1 MTKDQEISSPK
12 ETILVVDDS
21 PANLELL
28 AWMLSQ
34 QDYKVRLAKTSQ
46 LAIKCIEN
54 NPPDIILLDIMM
66 PEMDG
71 YEFCS
76 YLKSEQKTRHIP
88 VIFISVLHKAI
99 DKMKAFQIGAVDYI
113 TKPFHLEEVIARV
126 ENQLSIRRL
135 QKELTEQ
142 NARLQQEIRDRIRAE
157 EELFQRTQ
165 QLRNQNITL
174 TQLAQNKA
182 INQGNLTVA
191 FQEIT
196 RSIAQSIEVERSS
209 VWLYDETNTK
219 LLCLDLFIKSLNQHQ
234 AGYELAFTDY
244 PAYFQ
249 ALAENPIIVAYD
261 AHKDARTQEFSESYL
276 TPLGISS
283 MLDAPI
289 RLGGKTVGVLCLE
302 QVGNIRY
309 WSLEDQNFVRSVADL
324 CSLALEARER
334 QQAEVALRYSEE
346 KFASAFRA
354 SPDAIAITTFPD
366 QSYIEINDN
375 FCNLFGY
382 SQSQVIGKTA
392 LDLEIWVSNKEHN
405 RIIKSLQKE
414 GVIHDEEIDFRSS
427 NGQIKTVLFS
437 AELFNIHGKQC
448 LLTTAHD
455 ITDRK
460 KAEEKLRQSQANLAE
475 AQRVAHVGSWEFN
488 VTNHQIIW
496 SEEVFRIFGLDP
508 NKREP
513 KYSQFIKY
521 IHPDDRATF
530 QQNFAIAIADAT
542 PYELDIRILRLNG
555 EIRYIETRG
564 EVFVDERGQVIRLF
578 GSALD
583 ITERKQAE
591 IALQKQF
598 YRSNLLRQITDKI
611 RYQLDIQQIFEIA
624 ANQVGET
631 FNVSRVHIL
640 IYEEEPPGRLKTV
653 GEYIASDHVSLMSIE
668 IPVIGNPYAQQLLL
682 QDKPIASNNVY
693 ADPLLE
699 NMQQLCQ
706 AFNLKSMLAVRTS
719 YQGKPNGIM
728 GLHQSDRFREWTTEE
743 IEFIEAVAAQ
753 LGIAIAQA
761 KLLEQ
766 EKQARADIDQQ
777 NLQLQQ
783 EIHERI
789 LAENALKESESEYRA
804 LVEASQDII
813 WSLDIEGRYTFVNP
827 AFKEIYGYEPSETI
841 GKYFTDFISPEQAA
855 KDLAV
860 FSRLLNGERIFQ
872 YETTHLHKNG
882 RLINL
887 MFNAIPLHDEA
898 GNFMGTTGTASDIT
912 ERKQREEALKLI
924 VEGTAASTGKNFMRS
939 CVRHLAQVLQV
950 RYALIAELVDETKT
964 KARTLAFWTGE
975 NWNESIE
982 YELENTPCKNVILQR
997 KTCYYPQE
1005 IQVLFPENEH
1015 LIKLEAQ
1022 SYFGMPLIDS
1032 SGNILGY
1039 LAVLDVKPMA
1049 EGLKKESILQIFAAR
1064 AGAELERQQAE
1075 MALQISQERLQL
1087 AIEASNLGLWD
1098 WNIVTQEIYCQPSWQ
1113 KLLGYEPTEFS
1124 ENILSWKNLIHPD
1137 DLLHVMATNNSHL
1150 AGSTPIWTTEYRMR
1164 SKSGEWKWILI
1175 HGKVTEWNEAK
1186 KPVRMT
1192 GTYKDISA
1200 RKKADRALQES
1211 ERRFRAIF
1219 NSSFQYMGLLDI
1231 NGTLLEANQT
1241 SLAFIGVEEK
1251 DVVGFPFWQ
1260 TPWWKISQEAQV
1272 LVRDAVAEAISGSF
1286 VRYEVDIIGVE
1297 DTIATVDFSLKPVF
1311 DETGQ
1316 VVLLISEA
1324 RDISDRICLEREL
1337 ALREARLNAFFSCAP
1352 VGLKILD
1359 NQLRFVQINEVLAK
1373 NNGLSTQEHI
1383 GKTFS
1388 EVLPELAPLLEP
1400 FYQQVLANNQPI
1412 LNLEVSGEI
1421 PTQPGSLC
1429 HWVASFFPIL
1439 GNDGLSS
1446 GIGAVVVDITDRKQA
1461 EQSLRQ
1467 SEATN
1472 RALLNAIPDMMFRCQ
1487 ADGTFI
1493 DFKPAKSIKTLLPP
1507 QEFLG
1512 KKVVEILP
1520 PEISN
1525 QVQQAY
1531 EVAISSQEIQLLEYR
1546 IPLEGQWRDYEA
1558 RIVACGKN
1566 EIISI
1571 VRDIT
1576 DRKQA
1581 ESALRESAERERA
1594 IGKVIQRM
1602 RQTLDF
1608 EAIFHAT
1615 TEELRQVLNC
1625 DRVAVYRFNSDWS
1638 GEFVSES
1645 VGSDW
1650 VCLIEIQTNNIII
1663 KTTSL
1668 ESEKCP
1674 VKAFSSTSEILV
1686 DTYLHDTQG
1695 GAYSRGTSY
1704 LAVEDIYQAG
1714 FESCYINLL
1723 EKFQARA
1730 YITVPIFC
1738 GNKLWGLLASYQ
1750 NSSPRQWKSAEI
1762 NMVMQI
1768 GIQLGVALQ
1777 QAELLAQT
1785 QKQSA
1790 ALQQAAIAADA
1801 ANRAKSEFLANMSHE
1816 LRTPLN
1822 AILGFTQVMSRD
1834 SSLNK
1839 RQKENINIINRA
1851 GEHLLSL
1858 INDILEMSKI
1868 EAGRT
1873 TLNVTNFDLIRLL
1886 KNSEE
1891 MLKLKAQS
1899 KDLQL
1904 IFEISPDIPEYV
1916 QTDEG
1921 KLQQVLINI
1930 LGNAIKFT
1938 EKGSVILRVKLSNEK
1953 KAFPSPIADNQTRI
1967 IFEIEDTGPGIAPE
1981 EIKFLFEPFAQTQTG
1996 KKSLQ
2001 GTGLGLPISRKFVQ
2015 LMNGDITVRSTLN
2028 EGTLFAFDIEV
2039 KLVELAAVQTIQ
2051 PTRRV
2056 ISLAPNQPEYRILV
2070 VDDHPESRLLL
2081 VEIFKSIGFKVKEAE
2096 NGQQAFTLWESW
2108 EPHLICM
2115 DMRMPVMDG
2124 YETTKQIK
2132 AYLKGHATVI
2142 IALTASAFEENRKMV
2157 LSAGCDDFVRKPL
2170 QQEVLLEKVSQHLG
2184 VKYIYHLENQPSD
2197 EKENSPEIC
2206 TQADLIFYIS
2216 QMPNDWVTQ
2225 VYNASS
2231 QGSDDMILEL
2241 IQEIPSEKSALANAL
2256 TDLANN
2262 FKFEEIM
2269 ELTQE
2274 GGV

>member
-1 MTKDQEISSPK
+1 MTEDRKISLSK
-12 ETILVVDDS
+12 ETVLVVDDS

-34 QDYKVRLAKTSQ
+34 KDYMVRLAKSCKQ
-46 LAIKCIEN
+46 AIECLESH
-54 NPPDIILLDIMM
+54 PPDIILLDIMM

-76 YLKSEQKTRHIP
+76 QLKSDEKTRHIP
-88 VIFISVLHKAI
+88 VIVISVLNKAI
-99 DKMKAFQIGAVDYI
+99 DKMKAFQVGAVDYI
-113 TKPFHLEEVIARV
+113 IKPFHLEEVVARV

-157 EELFQRTQ
+157 EALSQRAE
-165 QLRNQNITL
+165 QLRNQNIVL

-182 INQGNLTVA
+182 INQGDLTVA
-191 FQEIT
+191 FEEIT
-196 RSIAQSIEVERSS
+196 QATARSIEVERSS
-209 VWLYDETNTK
+209 IWLYDETNTK
-219 LLCLDLFIKSLNQHQ
+219 LQCIDLFIKTLNQHFS
-234 AGYELAFTDY
+234 GYELAFADY

-249 ALAENPIIVAYD
+249 ALVENPIVVAHD
-261 AHKDARTQEFSESYL
+261 AHTDSRTKEFSESYL
-276 TPLGISS
+276 TPLGINS

-302 QVGNIRY
+302 QVGAARH
-309 WSLEDQNFVRSVADL
+309 WSLEDQNFARSVADL

-334 QQAEVALRYSEE
+334 QQAEAALRYSEE

-354 SPDAIAITTFPD
+354 SPDAIAIATFPD
-366 QSYIEINDN
+366 QRHIEINDN
-375 FCNLFGY
+375 FCYLFGY
-382 SQSQVIGKTA
+382 SQAQVFGKTA
-392 LDLEIWVSNKEHN
+392 EELEIWVDRKERE

-414 GVIHDEEIDFRSS
+414 GAIHDEEVDFRTS

-437 AELFNIHGKQC
+437 AELFNINGEKC
-448 LLTTAHD
+448 LLTTSHD
-455 ITDRK
+455 ITERK
-460 KAEEKLRQSQANLAE
+460 KAEEKLRRSQANLAE

-488 VTNHQIIW
+488 VNTYQMIW
-496 SEEVFRIFGLDP
+496 SEEVFWIFGLNP
-508 NKREP
+508 NQPAP
-513 KYSQFIKY
+513 KYADFIQH
-521 IHPDDRATF
+521 IHSDDRETF
-530 QQNFAIAIADAT
+530 QQRFAVAIADAT
-542 PYELDIRILRLNG
+542 PYELDVRILRPNG
-555 EIRYIETRG
+555 ETRYVETRG
-564 EVFVDERGQVIRLF
+564 EVFIDERGQVIRLF
-578 GSALD
+578 GSVLD
-583 ITERKQAE
+583 ITERKLAE

-598 YRSNLLRQITDKI
+598 DRSNLLRQITDKI
-611 RYQLDIQQIFEIA
+611 RSQLDIQQIFKIA
-624 ANQVGET
+624 ANQIGQA
-631 FNVSRVHIL
+631 FNVNRAYIL
-640 IYEEEPPGRLKTV
+640 TYEELQNPQLTIV
-653 GEYIASDHVSLMSIE
+653 GEYLALGYVSLMNIE
-668 IPVIGNPYAQQLLL
+668 IPVIGNLHAEQLLL
-682 QDKPIASNNVY
+682 QDKPIASNNIY
-693 ADPLLE
+693 TDPLLQ
-699 NMQQLCQ
+699 NMQQLCET
-706 AFNLKSMLAVRTS
+706 FELKSMLAVRTS
-719 YQGKPNGIM
+719 YQGKANGIM
-728 GLHQSDRFREWTTEE
+728 SLHQSDRFREWTDGEV
-743 IEFIEAVAAQ
+743 EFIEAVAAQ

-761 KLLEQ
+761 KLLAQ
-766 EKQARADIDQQ
+766 EKKARSELDQQ

-783 EIHERI
+783 EIRERI
-789 LAENALKESESEYRA
+789 LAENALIESESKYRA
-804 LVEASQDII
+804 LVEASQDMI

-827 AFKEIYGYEPSETI
+827 AVKQIYGYEPAEMLGKHFTEFMSSE
-841 GKYFTDFISPEQAA
+841 QVA

-860 FSRLLNGERIFQ
+860 FSNLLDGAKIFQ

-882 RLINL
+882 KLVNL
-887 MFNAIPLHDEA
+887 MFNAIPLQDES
-898 GNFMGTTGTASDIT
+898 GNFIGTTGTASDIT

-939 CVRHLAQVLQV
+939 CVSHLAQMLQV
-950 RYALIAELVDETKT
+950 RYAVIAELVDEAKT
-964 KARTLAFWTGE
+964 KARSLAFWNGE
-975 NWNESIE
+975 GWEESFE
-982 YELENTPCKNVILQR
+982 YELDNTPCETLIQER
-997 KTCYYPQE
+997 TICYYPQE
-1005 IQVLFPENEH
+1005 LQALFPKDEY
-1015 LIKLEAQ
+1015 LIKLSAE
-1022 SYFGMPLIDS
+1022 SYLGVPLIDS

-1049 EGLKKESILQIFAAR
+1049 EGLEKESILQIFAAR

-1075 MALQISQERLQL
+1075 IALQISQERLQL

-1098 WNIVTQEIYCQPSWQ
+1098 WNIATQEIYCQPSWQ
-1113 KLLGYEPTEFS
+1113 ELLGYESHEIG
-1124 ENILSWKNLIHPD
+1124 ENIQTWRNYIHPD
-1137 DLLHVMATNNSHL
+1137 DLPNVITTKGYHL
-1150 AGSTPIWTTEYRMR
+1150 TGNAPIWTTEYRMR
-1164 SKSGEWKWILI
+1164 SKLGEWKWILI
-1175 HGKVTEWNEAK
+1175 HGKVTEWNEAGQA
-1186 KPVRMT
+1186 VRMT

-1219 NSSFQYMGLLDI
+1219 NSSFQYMGLLDT

-1241 SLAFIGVEEK
+1241 SLAFAGVEEK
-1251 DVVGFPFWQ
+1251 DVVGLPFWQ
-1260 TPWWKISQEAQV
+1260 TPWWRISQQARV
-1272 LVRDAVAEAISGSF
+1272 LVQDAVAEAASGSL
-1286 VRYEVDIIGVE
+1286 VRYEVDIMGVE
-1297 DTIATVDFSLKPVF
+1297 NAIATVDFSLKPVF

-1316 VVLLISEA
+1316 VVLLIAEA

-1373 NNGLSTQEHI
+1373 NNGLTVQEHI
-1383 GKTFS
+1383 GKTLS
-1388 EVLPELAPLLEP
+1388 EVLPELVPILEP
-1400 FYQQVLANNQPI
+1400 LYQQVLATNQPV
-1412 LNLEVSGEI
+1412 LNLEVNGEI
-1421 PTQPGSLC
+1421 PTQPGMLR
-1429 HWVASFFPIL
+1429 HWVASYFPIL

-1487 ADGTFI
+1487 VDGTFI
-1493 DFKPAKSIKTLLPP
+1493 DFKPAKNIKTLLPP

-1512 KKVVEILP
+1512 KNVVELLP
-1520 PEISN
+1520 PEISY
-1525 QVQQAY
+1525 QIQQAY
-1531 EVAISSQEIQLLEYR
+1531 KIAISSQEIQLLEYK
-1546 IPLEGQWRDYEA
+1546 ISLEGEWRDYEA
-1558 RIVACGKN
+1558 RIVACSAD
-1566 EIISI
+1566 EVISI

-1581 ESALRESAERERA
+1581 ESALRESAEREKA

-1625 DRVAVYRFNSDWS
+1625 DRVAVYRFNPDWS

-1645 VGSDW
+1645 VAKDW
-1650 VCLIEIQTNNIII
+1650 VCLIEAQNNDAIL

-1674 VKAFSSTSEILV
+1674 VKNFNSTSDIVV
-1686 DTYLHDTQG
+1686 DTYLKDTQG
-1695 GAYSRGTSY
+1695 GAYSRGASH
-1704 LAVEDIYQAG
+1704 LAVEDIYLAG
-1714 FESCYINLL
+1714 FETCYINLL

-1730 YITVPIFC
+1730 YIIVPIFC
-1738 GNKLWGLLASYQ
+1738 GNQLWGLLASYQ
-1750 NSSPRQWKSAEI
+1750 NSGPRQWKSVEI
-1762 NMVMQI
+1762 NMTIQI
-1768 GIQLGVALQ
+1768 GTQLGVALQ

-1785 QKQSA
+1785 QKQSV

-1834 SSLNK
+1834 TALNK
-1839 RQKENINIINRA
+1839 QQQENLSIINRA

-1873 TLNVTNFDLIRLL
+1873 TLNVTSFDLIRLL
-1886 KNSEE
+1886 KNLEE
-1891 MLKLKAQS
+1891 MLQLKAQS

-1904 IFEISPDIPEYV
+1904 KFEISSDIPEYV

-1921 KLQQVLINI
+1921 KLRQVLINI

-1938 EKGSVILRVKLSNEK
+1938 EKGSVILRVKLSDGK
-1953 KAFPSPIADNQTRI
+1953 KVTRSSSTITHTPI
-1967 IFEIEDTGPGIAPE
+1967 IFEIEDTGPGIASE

-2015 LMNGDITVRSTLN
+2015 LMNGDITVKSTLN

-2039 KLVELAAVQTIQ
+2039 KLVELAAVQSTQ

-2081 VEIFKSIGFKVKEAE
+2081 VEIFKSIGFQVKEAE
-2096 NGQQAFTLWESW
+2096 NGQQAFILWESW

-2132 AYLKGHATVI
+2132 AYLKGQATVI

-2184 VKYIYHLENQPSD
+2184 VKYIYQVDQPSNENAHSD
-2197 EKENSPEIC
+2197 ENFTQEN
-2206 TQADLIFYIS
+2206 LIFYLS
-2216 QMPNDWVTQ
+2216 QMPADWVAK

-2241 IQEIPSEKSALANAL
+2241 IEEIPSEKVALANVL
-2256 TDLANN
+2256 TDLATN

-2274 GGV
+2274 GAV